1 MRRMLGTLIAVL
13 ITQIGFSQDYQSD
26 FQKYCQTND
35 TINQL
40 KVLTEW
46 NSANPKDA
54 ELYTSY
60 FNYHFMKSKQEVL
73 AMSSNEPNEESLVL
87 KDSLNQAAG
96 FLGST
101 IHFDQKELEN
111 GINKID
117 EGIKLYPNRLDMRFG
132 KIYAMGKIEDWENF
146 TIEIIRTI
154 NHSKINNNKW
164 LWTNDVEKTDGKL
177 FMLSSIQ
184 SYQMQLYN
192 TENDNLLPKMQQIAL
207 AVLEIYQDHIESMS
221 NLSVTYFLNKK
232 YDQGIE
238 ILLKAEKLSPKD
250 YVILSNIAHG
260 YNLKGNKTKSIEY
273 YEKTLLYGT
282 DEAKAFAKEKIEK
295 LKK

>member
-1 MRRMLGTLIAVL
+1 MKRILTLVIFATCNLSIA
-13 ITQIGFSQDYQSD
+13 QS
-26 FQKYCQTND
+26 FQKDFAAAFHAKD
-35 TINQL
+35 TLTQL
-40 KVLTEW
+40 KVLNTW
-46 NSANPKDA
+46 KKAKPKDP
-54 ELYTSY
+54 ELYTSF
-60 FNYHFMKSKQEVL
+60 FNYYFHL
-73 AMSSNEPNEESLVL
+73 AKKEIINITPDRPNGESLAL
-87 KDSLNQAAG
+87 TDSLNKTAG
-96 FLGST
+96 YMGST
-101 IHFDQKELEN
+101 VHYDLQHLAKAFE
-111 GINKID
+111 KID
-117 EGIKLYPNRLDMRFG
+117 QGIIFFPDRLDMRFG